1 MDDRLMNRTA
11 RFVTAFLTFSKA
23 RTSISRPAH
32 ARTRWRESL
41 SLIGLSASQRASKI
55 VARGHSRG
63 RPGGIRTIFKAKKA
77 HRLQDDVVERDSIT
91 PKTASQKAALNLI
104 CS

>member
-32 ARTRWRESL
+32 ARIRWRESL

-55 VARGHSRG
+55 VARA
-63 RPGGIRTIFKAKKA
+63 RPAMKAP
-77 HRLQDDVVERDSIT
+77 S
-91 PKTASQKAALNLI
+91 AACRSLAWTSWRHPHHL
-104 CS
+104 